1 MTAAAVVVLAAGS
14 GTRVGAEVNKVL
26 LPLGSR
32 PVLAWSVLDALTLP
46 EVTRVVVVVRDDEHD
61 AVAGALG
68 AHLADVL
75 GPDDERTVVLVSGG
89 ATRHA
94 SEQAA
99 LAVLAP
105 DVEAGLVDVVA
116 VHDGARPLAGPGL
129 LTRVLEEARRSGGA
143 LPTVPLGPVLGG
155 PARGAHGH
163 RELHGVQTPQA
174 FRAAELLAA
183 YAAAR
188 EAGVEGTDTAATLE
202 RFAPDLVVAA
212 VPGAR
217 TNLKIT
223 WPEDVGL
230 AARLLDGLLD
240 GVSGATR
247 GS

>member
-1 MTAAAVVVLAAGS
+1 MPAAVVVLAAGS

-26 LPLGSR
+26 LPLGPR
-32 PVLAWSVLDALTLP
+32 PVLAWSVLDALAVP
-46 EVTRVVVVVRDDEHD
+46 EVARVVVVVRDDEHD

-68 AHLADVL
+68 PHVAGVLA
-75 GPDDERTVVLVSGG
+75 PDDERTVVLVSGG

-99 LAVLAP
+99 LAVLAA

-116 VHDGARPLAGPGL
+116 VHDGARPLAGPDL
-129 LTRVLEEARRSGGA
+129 LTRVLAQARHHGGA

-155 PARGAHGH
+155 PAVVHRAGRG
-163 RELHGVQTPQA
+163 LHGVQTPQA
-174 FRAAELLAA
+174 FRARELLAA

-202 RFAPDLVVAA
+202 GFAPDVVVAA
-212 VPGAR
+212 VPGSRA
-217 TNLKIT
+217 NLKIT

-230 AARLLDGLLD
+230 AERLLD

>member
-1 MTAAAVVVLAAGS
+1 MPAAVVVLAAGS

-26 LPLGSR
+26 LPLGPR
-32 PVLAWSVLDALTLP
+32 PVLAWSVLDALAVP
-46 EVTRVVVVVRDDEHD
+46 EVARVVVVVRDDEHD

-68 AHLADVL
+68 AHLADAL

-105 DVEAGLVDVVA
+105 DVESGLVDVVA
-116 VHDGARPLAGPGL
+116 VHDGARPLAGSGL
-129 LTRVLEEARRSGGA
+129 LTRVLAEARRRGGA

-155 PARGAHGH
+155 PAPGR
-163 RELHGVQTPQA
+163 RVLHGVQTPQA
-174 FRAAELLAA
+174 FRAGALLEA

-223 WPEDVGL
+223 WPEDVAL
-230 AARLLDGLLD
+230 AARLLEGI
-240 GVSGATR
+240 SGAPR